1 MPSLLRGSLLLV
13 ALGTMAPAA
22 AKAQFV
28 GGAHHGCL
36 RGPHHCTCTL
46 LKPVLGTRYTNQS
59 VLTYRDFSQTE
70 YRTQGHLETVPVTT
84 YGSVTIDEGNYVP
97 VWVPKL
103 VRKHVP
109 RTEYQQRLSYRT
121 VPYQTI
127 RRVPQL
133 LTRLVPQTHVR
144 YVSQQTHIVLK
155 SPILAQATPSSMIA
169 VVPQTAVAVSRLPV
183 AVAQPVPHPKFLET
197 PSVDSLEQWTTD
209 RPRLTATHTLGER
222 LDGYE
227 AAPSQTDSR
236 VSRTS
241 SLFVRA
247 PSAAA
252 VWQTRRSTNRR

>member
-22 AKAQFV
+22 AKAQLV

-36 RGPHHCTCTL
+36 RGRHHCTCTSQ
-46 LKPVLGTRYTNQS
+46 KPVLGTRYTNQS

-70 YRTQGHLETVPVTT
+70 YRTQAHLKTVHVTT
-84 YGSVTIDEGNYVP
+84 YGSVTVDEGNYVP

-103 VRKHVP
+103 VTKHVP

-133 LTRLVPQTHVR
+133 STRLVPQTHFR
-144 YVSQQTHIVLK
+144 YVPQQTHIVLN
-155 SPILAQATPSSMIA
+155 SPILAQATPSS
-169 VVPQTAVAVSRLPV
+169 TVAQLPV

-209 RPRLTATHTLGER
+209 RPRLTATHTLDER

-227 AAPSQTDSR
+227 TAQSQTDSR

-241 SLFVRA
+241 RLFVHA

-252 VWQTRRSTNRR
+252 VWQTRRTNRR

>member
-13 ALGTMAPAA
+13 VLGAMAPAA

-28 GGAHHGCL
+28 GGAHRGCL
-36 RGPHHCTCTL
+36 RGPHHCTCTSL
-46 LKPVLGTRYTNQS
+46 RPVLGTRYTNQS

-70 YRTQGHLETVPVTT
+70 YRTQAHLETVPVTT
-84 YGSVTIDEGNYVP
+84 YGSVIVDEGNYVP

-103 VRKHVP
+103 VTKHVP

-133 LTRLVPQTHVR
+133 STRLVPQTHFR
-144 YVSQQTHIVLK
+144 YVPQQTHIVLN

-169 VVPQTAVAVSRLPV
+169 QLPV
-183 AVAQPVPHPKFLET
+183 AVAQLPVAVARPVPHPKFLET

-209 RPRLTATHTLGER
+209 RPRLTATHTLDER
-222 LDGYE
+222 LDGY
-227 AAPSQTDSR
+227 
-236 VSRTS
+236 
-241 SLFVRA
+241 FVRA

-252 VWQTRRSTNRR
+252 VWQTRRTNRR